1 LRSNPYWKHWLAFA
15 VVVAA
20 SFAVLGYYGFE
31 TYRKAP
37 PYPQQV
43 VTEGGR
49 TLFTGDDIFQGQA
62 VWQSMG
68 GQQVGSIW
76 GHGAYVAPDW
86 STDWLHREI
95 LYVAEQ
101 WSQRDYGKSFDQLS
115 EGERAEVKS
124 RLKAEYRTNTYDPKA
139 DTLTVSADRAAAME
153 AMGRY
158 YAAIFADAERF
169 DEDLRFLA
177 DGGMTPPELRDAYAI
192 PAHTIKDAERQEA
205 MNAFFFWSAWACA
218 TQRPTAD
225 PAATAVDGTAPDTAP
240 DTAPAPD
247 ADSASA
253 QSTAAEDIA
262 SLAPAI
268 TYTNNWP
275 PEPLIDNRP
284 SGAIVV
290 WSVLSFVLLLAGIG
304 ALAWFY
310 AVIKHREEAHTELP
324 DTDPLLALKPTPS
337 MKATL
342 KYFWVVAGLIVFQ
355 VGLGA
360 VTAHYGVEG
369 EAFYGFP
376 LAEWIPYSVTRTWH
390 TQLGIFWIATAWLAT
405 GLFMA
410 PAVSGYEPKYQR
422 AGVNFLF
429 ICLLIIVL
437 GTLFG
442 TWYSTRQEM
451 GLTASYWFGHQGLE
465 YVDLGRFWQW
475 FLFIGLFLWLGL
487 MSRAMWPA
495 FRQPGEHKN
504 LLALFLISSLAI
516 AGFYGAGLM
525 YGQSSHLAMIEYW
538 RWWVVHLWVEGFFEV
553 FATVVIAFL
562 FTRMGLLRTGLA
574 TAAVLFSCTIFLFG
588 GIIGTFHHLYF
599 TGTPTAVL
607 ALGAVFSALEVV
619 PLVLIGFE
627 AYENLSLARARRW
640 VKAYKWPIY
649 FFVAVAFWNL
659 VGAGLFGFLI
669 NPPIALYY
677 MQGLNTTPVHA
688 HTALFGV
695 YGMLGIGLTLFC
707 LKGLT
712 LHRPWKTRLLSFA
725 FWMINVGLALM
736 VLISVL
742 PVGLLQTIA
751 SVEHG
756 MWYARSAEFLQGP
769 GMDTLRWL
777 RVVGDTIFAVGIL
790 ALGWFIAG
798 LHFGWSTAEH
808 DDDSFPPNANVS
820 TNTPTPH

>member
-1 LRSNPYWKHWLAFA
+1 MKKNPYLKLWLAFA
-15 VVVAA
+15 AVVIA
-20 SFAVLGYYGFE
+20 SFAVLGYYGAE
-31 TYRKAP
+31 IYRKAP
-37 PYPQQV
+37 PYPGKVSTAEGQV
-43 VTEGGR
+43 IYT
-49 TLFTGDDIFQGQA
+49 DDQILTGQA
-62 VWQSMG
+62 VWQSIG
-68 GQQVGSIW
+68 GQQLGSVW
-76 GHGAYVAPDW
+76 GHGSYVAPDW
-86 STDWLHREI
+86 SADWLHREI
-95 LYVAEQ
+95 LFFAERHA
-101 WSQRDYGKSFDQLS
+101 QRSYGKPFAELTG
-115 EGERAEVKS
+115 GERADIEQIVKE
-124 RLKAEYRTNTYDPKA
+124 EYRTNSYDEA
-139 DTLTVSADRAAAME
+139 SDTLTVSTDRAAAID
-153 AMGRY
+153 AMNRY
-158 YAAIFADAERF
+158 YTAIFGEAESF
-169 DEDLRFLA
+169 DPDLQFLA
-177 DGGMTPPELRDAYAI
+177 DGGMSPAELRDAYAI
-192 PAHTIKDAERQEA
+192 PANTVKDADRQDA
-205 MNAFFFWSAWACA
+205 MNSFFFWAAWACG
-218 TQRPTAD
+218 TERPVEG
-225 PAATAVDGTAPDTAP
+225 AVAGGEG
-240 DTAPAPD
+240 
-247 ADSASA
+247 AS
-253 QSTAAEDIA
+253 
-262 SLAPAI
+262 I

-275 PEPLIDNRP
+275 PEPLIKNQP
-284 SGAIVV
+284 SGSVVV
-290 WSVLSFVLLLAGIG
+290 WSVLSFVFLLAGVG
-304 ALAWFY
+304 ALAWYY
-310 AVIKHREEAHTELP
+310 AVVKHRGEPHNELP
-324 DTDPLLALKPTPS
+324 SSDPLLALHPTAS
-337 MKATL
+337 MRATL
-342 KYFWVVAGLIVFQ
+342 KYFWVVAALIVVQ
-355 VGLGA
+355 VILGA
-360 VTAHYGVEG
+360 ITAHYGVEG
-369 EAFYGFP
+369 EGFYGFP
-376 LAEWIPYSVTRTWH
+376 LAEWLPYTVTRTWH

-405 GLFMA
+405 GLYMA
-410 PAVSGYEPKYQR
+410 PAVSGYEPKFQR
-422 AGVNFLF
+422 AGVNLLF
-429 ICLLIIVL
+429 VCLLIIVL

-487 MSRAMWPA
+487 MTRAMWPA

-525 YGQSSHLAMIEYW
+525 YGQGSHYAMIEYW

-574 TAAVLFSCTIFLFG
+574 TAAVLFSCSIFLFG

-607 ALGAVFSALEVV
+607 ALGSVFSAMEVV

-627 AYENLSLARARRW
+627 AYENLTLSRARRW
-640 VKAYKWPIY
+640 VSAYRWPIY

-677 MQGLNTTPVHA
+677 MQGLNTTPVHG

-712 LHRPWKTRLLSFA
+712 AHKQWKTGSLKFA
-725 FWMINVGLALM
+725 FWSLNWGLALM

-742 PVGLLQTIA
+742 PVGLLQTVA
-751 SVEHG
+751 SVDHG

-777 RVVGDTIFAVGIL
+777 RVIGDTIFAAGIL

-798 LHFGWSTAEH
+798 LHFGWSIRQGTDPGLLEDSTA
-808 DDDSFPPNANVS
+808 SASN
-820 TNTPTPH
+820 